1 MTFKKP
7 MQCCSC
13 GEGTKQ
19 KGLTLTKQNVNW
31 QCSVECWPEEV
42 HLSRVSKDYRP
53 DSEPSLYSQNWSIT
67 YSTETFRPYFCSGL
81 MQVVKKV
88 TLTDLKLSCSFL
100 TWTGGSL
107 ELCSCIFH
115 RSSSCKVLDPSIK
128 QSHHW
133 GTRNSSPDVSSILFC
148 QEALF
153 TSFLPYYCMI

>member
-7 MQCCSC
+7 MQYCSC

-31 QCSVECWPEEV
+31 QCIFLGSPRTIGPT
-42 HLSRVSKDYRP
+42 LNL
-53 DSEPSLYSQNWSIT
+53 SLYSQNWSIT